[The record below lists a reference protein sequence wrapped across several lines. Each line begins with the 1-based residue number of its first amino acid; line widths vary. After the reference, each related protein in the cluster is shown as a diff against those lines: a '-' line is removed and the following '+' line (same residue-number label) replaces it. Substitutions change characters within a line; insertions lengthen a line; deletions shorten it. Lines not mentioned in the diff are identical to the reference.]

1 MKSPMLSLSYGRTR
15 SALEWT
21 IFITVILV
29 VMMGLSCFGGFGLS
43 CKSSIT
49 ILLCWGIWVAIATIA
64 LLVAAASLIS
74 DHPGE

>member
-29 VMMGLSCFGGFGLS
+29 AMTALSCYVGFGLS
-43 CKSSIT
+43 CKSSIV
-49 ILLCWGIWVAIATIA
+49 ILLCWGVWVGIASIAI
-64 LLVAAASLIS
+64 LVAAASLIS
-74 DHPGE
+74 DRPGE